1 MSSFAYTERIASVVY
16 KIIHKE
22 RLVGAYY
29 VRADSSEEALN
40 KYWSLVNSGKI
51 DFSDME
57 ILDSSDEAVLVEDE

>member
-1 MSSFAYTERIASVVY
+1 MVY

-22 RLVGAYY
+22 CLVGAYY
-29 VRADSSEEALN
+29 VMADSSEEALN

-57 ILDSSDEAVLVEDE
+57 ILDSSDEAVLVENE

>member
-1 MSSFAYTERIASVVY
+1 MNSFAYIERMADMVY

-22 RLVGAYY
+22 CLVGAYY
-29 VRADSSEEALN
+29 VMADSSEEALN

-57 ILDSSDEAVLVEDE
+57 ILDSSDEAVLVENE